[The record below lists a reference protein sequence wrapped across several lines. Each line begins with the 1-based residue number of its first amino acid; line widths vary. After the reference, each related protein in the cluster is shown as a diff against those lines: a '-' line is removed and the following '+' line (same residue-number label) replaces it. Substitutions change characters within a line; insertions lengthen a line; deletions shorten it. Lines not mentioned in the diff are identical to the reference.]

1 MGVREL
7 KVCIQILNVDV
18 EPDCAHVNWEVQI
31 VTIFDDATLC
41 GVAMQDGLNG
51 KIWTPGAGSG
61 SSKKQRKSGK
71 SNKRMR
77 ELWENVKKQWTI
89 PNVTKM
95 ERLKPDQ
102 VRIIDPRRG
111 TVRLANHLRIR
122 QYTPL
127 DARMFPYDVHVLR
140 LKLIPTKPRDLV
152 IFGEN
157 PTLHVD
163 SELRADN
170 GDISDASI
178 WRGWDVKYY
187 DANLEFTH
195 PHHSFTS
202 SAYHVLEASITIER
216 KAGYSRKITSL
227 VANVALC
234 VLWSCAL
241 VPDPGTAILISALM
255 MLGIVQVF
263 HASDRPK
270 VTYMTLH
277 DIRFDHVMR
286 WGVYPTL
293 CLLFVFA
300 AFETMFTYDSGLERD
315 MRNFVIYARLSCIFL
330 CPAIYK
336 IGQCAW
342 GCELKAHRTKNEYTL
357 NIQKQSSL
365 SATVKEPDLPEDM
378 SIFTLWESKQFLGR
392 KNTPVPESAQR
403 ALKRRRPQSASAG
416 GRRGPHGAEP
426 LDSRKGVY
434 SAYASPAMRERAAIK
449 GLIPMNIGNGSG
461 GGEDGRGGAGG
472 DKRMGKEQWLPA
484 GKHVYFEGT
493 GNLQDNIH
501 RDKLRGLTKGIL
513 LKPTIGVTNEGVGT
527 TDVSSGEGYRSA

>member
-7 KVCIQILNVDV
+7 KVCIQVLDVDV
-18 EPDCAHVNWEVQI
+18 EPDCAHINWEIQI

-51 KIWTPGAGSG
+51 KIWTPGAGSSGG
-61 SSKKQRKSGK
+61 SKRSKSGAHK

-122 QYTPL
+122 QFTPL
-127 DARMFPYDVHVLR
+127 DARLFPYDVHVLR
-140 LKLIPTKPRDLV
+140 LRIIPTKPRDLV
-152 IFGEN
+152 VFSEN
-157 PTLHVD
+157 PTLYVD
-163 SELRADN
+163 NELKSDN

-216 KAGYSRKITSL
+216 KPGYSRKITSL

-241 VPDPGTAILISALM
+241 IPDPGTAILTSSLM
-255 MLGIVQVF
+255 MLGVVQVF

-270 VTYMTLH
+270 VPYLTLH
-277 DIRFDHVMR
+277 DARFDHVMR

-293 CLLFVFA
+293 AILFIFA
-300 AFETMFTYDSGLERD
+300 ALETVFTYDSGLERD
-315 MRNFVIYARLSCIFL
+315 LRNFVIYARLGCIFL

-357 NIQKQSSL
+357 NIQKHSSL

-403 ALKRRRPQSASAG
+403 AFKRRRPQSAG
-416 GRRGPHGAEP
+416 PRGRRGPHGAEP

-449 GLIPMNIGNGSG
+449 GLIPMNQGNGDTSG
-461 GGEDGRGGAGG
+461 DAV
-472 DKRMGKEQWLPA
+472 DKRTGKEQWLPA

-493 GNLQDNIH
+493 GTLQDNVH
-501 RDKLRGLTKGIL
+501 RDKLRGSTKGIL
-513 LKPTIGVTNEGVGT
+513 LKPTIGISNDAGAGNA
-527 TDVSSGEGYRSA
+527 SSGEGYRSA